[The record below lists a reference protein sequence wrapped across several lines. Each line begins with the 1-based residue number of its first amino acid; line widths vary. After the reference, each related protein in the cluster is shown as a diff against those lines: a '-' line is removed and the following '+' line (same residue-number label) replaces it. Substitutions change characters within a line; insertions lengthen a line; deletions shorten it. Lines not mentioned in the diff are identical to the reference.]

1 VRLRGESQRR
11 FKNIY
16 IGVFGGGFLLHSWCV
31 CMYVSQLL
39 ACLFFICV
47 VFPCSLDLRNWV
59 GFSPIASKS
68 VFSALVHLSWR

>member
-39 ACLFFICV
+39 ACFLSVLF
-47 VFPCSLDLRNWV
+47 S
-59 GFSPIASKS
+59 
-68 VFSALVHLSWR
+68 LVHLICGIG